1 MESINFPLSNIQLEL
16 LKLFSRDIKEND
28 LKEIKRLIVKYL
40 SNKLSNE
47 ADKVWEDNNWTN
59 EDMDKFLKTHMRT
72 PYKGSK

>member
-16 LKLFSRDIKEND
+16 LKLFSSDIKEND
-28 LKEIKRLIVKYL
+28 IKEIKRLIVKYL